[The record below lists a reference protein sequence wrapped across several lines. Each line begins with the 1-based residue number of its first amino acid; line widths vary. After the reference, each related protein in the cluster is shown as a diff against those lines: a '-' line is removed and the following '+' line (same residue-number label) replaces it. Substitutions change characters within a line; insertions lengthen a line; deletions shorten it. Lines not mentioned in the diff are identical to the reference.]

1 MGSVEGF
8 CMVGVGN
15 RRQRESADEALIRA
29 LYNEH
34 GGAMLA
40 YAIRLTG
47 DRGAAEDVVQEAL
60 LRAWRHSEKLVAER
74 GSIRGWLLTVVRN
87 LVTDRARARNARP
100 AEVADVTEVHAP
112 AATERDHSDQVVAA
126 LVVGDALARLPADQR
141 AVIVEVYLRGRTVSE
156 VAAGL
161 GIPAG
166 TVKSRCFY
174 GLRTLRDMF
183 VERQVLTEGVT

>member
-1 MGSVEGF
+1 MA
-8 CMVGVGN
+8 GVRH

-29 LYNEH
+29 LFNEH

-47 DRGAAEDVVQEAL
+47 DRGAAEDIVQEAL

-112 AATERDHSDQVVAA
+112 AATERDHSDQVIAA

-156 VAAGL
+156 AAAGL

-174 GLRTLRDMF
+174 GLRTLREMF
-183 VERQVLTEGVT
+183 VERQALTEGVT